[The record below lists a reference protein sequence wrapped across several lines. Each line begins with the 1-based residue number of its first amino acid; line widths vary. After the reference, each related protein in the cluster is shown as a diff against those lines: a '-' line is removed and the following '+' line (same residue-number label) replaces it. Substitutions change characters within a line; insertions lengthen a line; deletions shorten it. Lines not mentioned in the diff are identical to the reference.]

1 MKKIGKVTF
10 MRREY
15 IDKYN
20 YIESLLTRCF
30 IDFWYSSDEK
40 LVYFKQNETKVF
52 VLDADVILNI
62 EN

>member
-20 YIESLLTRCF
+20 YIESPLTRCF
-30 IDFWYSSDEK
+30 IDFWYSSNEK
-40 LVYFKQNETKVF
+40 LVYFRQNETAVF

-62 EN
+62 ES